1 MIKHCILS
9 LAMEVVVC
17 HITHSCDQYTIYPFI
32 DGKNQKLLI
41 IKCIA
46 LLKCSVQLFSVIQ
59 P

>member
-1 MIKHCILS
+1 MLHMLS
-9 LAMEVVVC
+9 QASQAHFTSVYE
-17 HITHSCDQYTIYPFI
+17 CDQYTIHPFI